1 MREISLLSWNVNGI
15 RAAAKKGFV
24 EQVKE
29 LEPDIICLQEIK
41 AKVEQL
47 PPELLEIEGY
57 RAYFNPAERPGYSGV
72 AVYSRIEP
80 DAVCL
85 GIGDERYDREGRA
98 LILDFP
104 SFRLLNAYF
113 PNGGSSQERLDYK
126 MDFCEE
132 ILQYAKAQDRP
143 LLICGDVNTA
153 HEEIDLA
160 RPKENVKNS
169 GFMPHEREWIDR
181 FLAAGFIDTFRLLH
195 PEEVA
200 YSWWD
205 MKTRARERNIGW
217 RIDYFFA
224 SQSLQDKISDAYILP
239 DIMGSDHCPIGL
251 KLIVP

>member
-1 MREISLLSWNVNGI
+1 MGEMTLLSWNVNGI

-24 EQVKE
+24 GQVKE
-29 LEPDIICLQEIK
+29 LQPDIICLQEIK
-41 AKVEQL
+41 AKIEQL

-57 RAYFNPAERPGYSGV
+57 RAYFYPAERPGYSGV
-72 AVYSRIEP
+72 AIYSRSEP
-80 DAVCL
+80 EAVCY
-85 GIGDERYDREGRA
+85 GIGDERYDREGRV

-104 SFRLLNAYF
+104 DFRLLNAYF

-132 ILQYAKAQDRP
+132 ILQYAKSQDKP

-195 PEEVA
+195 PDEVA

-217 RIDYFFA
+217 RIDYFLA
-224 SQSLQDKISDAYILP
+224 SQSLQEKISDAYILP

>member
-1 MREISLLSWNVNGI
+1 MGEISLLSWNINGI

-24 EQVKE
+24 EQVRE
-29 LEPDIICLQEIK
+29 LKPDIICLQEIK

-57 RAYFNPAERPGYSGV
+57 QAYFYPAERPGYSGV
-72 AVYSRIEP
+72 AVYSRVEP
-80 DAVCL
+80 DAVCF
-85 GIGDERYDREGRA
+85 GIGDERYDREGRT

-113 PNGGSSQERLDYK
+113 PNGGSGQERLDYK

-132 ILQYAKAQDRP
+132 ILQYAKSQDRP
-143 LLICGDVNTA
+143 LLLCGDVNTA
-153 HEEIDLA
+153 HNEIDLA

-181 FLAAGFIDTFRLLH
+181 FLAAGFFDTFRLLH
-195 PEEVA
+195 PNEVS

-224 SQSLQDKISDAYILP
+224 SQSLQEKISDAYILP
-239 DIMGSDHCPIGL
+239 EIMGSDHCPIGL
-251 KLIVP
+251 KLLVP